1 MSDTQQSPQDH
12 LSNIHGNVRHFQWND
27 DYIELLSLK
36 LGLQN
41 VKKLVDIGS
50 GLGGLPGLFGLYMK
64 PGSTVYGYDLDP
76 EAVKQAQAFS
86 QAHPYSVK
94 FQFEVADAHHLPLAD
109 GEADLVICQHVLA
122 HVRDPQR
129 VMAEMS
135 RVTRPGGKVV
145 AFEPN
150 SMAQSLV
157 NDSLADNYTLEE
169 RVRSVR
175 YQYFYEAGKRAKGDG
190 DDSIGDRLPGMFLA
204 AGLTDI
210 EVRLSDKSAALIPPY
225 DTPEKHARLEELT
238 GWSDSF
244 NRNQAYIR
252 DCFLAGGG
260 IADEFEEFK
269 RWELEQNARM
279 REQIDRG
286 EFIHP
291 GGMVTYIVIG
301 SKPQE

>member
-12 LSNIHGNVRHFQWND
+12 LTNIHTNVRHFMWND

-76 EAVKQAQAFS
+76 EAVRLSREFAA
-86 QAHPYSVK
+86 AHPYSVK
-94 FQFEVADAHHLPLAD
+94 FQFEVADAHALPLAD

-129 VMAEMS
+129 VLAEMT
-135 RVTRPGGKVV
+135 RITRPGGKVV

-150 SMAQSLV
+150 SLAQSLV
-157 NDSLADNYTLEE
+157 NDSVADDYTLEE
-169 RVRSVR
+169 RLRVVR
-175 YQYFYEAGKRAKGDG
+175 YQYYYEAGKRARGDG
-190 DDSIGDRLPGMFLA
+190 DDSIGDRLPAMFRG
-204 AGLTDI
+204 AGLTKI

-225 DTPEKHARLEELT
+225 DTPEKRARLAELT
-238 GWSDSF
+238 SWADSF
-244 NRNQAYIR
+244 QRNQAYIR
-252 DCFLAGGG
+252 ECFLAGGG
-260 IADEFEEFK
+260 SEADFEDFK
-269 RWELEQNARM
+269 AWELEQNARM
-279 REQIDRG
+279 REQIARD

-291 GGMVTYIVIG
+291 GGLVTYIVIG
-301 SKPQE
+301 TKP